1 MYRFLGEFDCEAD
14 LGAWVG
20 MEKASNAYRGKL
32 NYFQN
37 LNSGEVFGV
46 PDYMAES
53 LFDSGNVI

>member
-14 LGAWVG
+14 LGEGVG
-20 MEKASNAYRGKL
+20 MEAASKVYKGKL
-32 NYFQN
+32 NYFQD

-53 LFDSGNVI
+53 LFDSGNVL

>member
-14 LGAWVG
+14 LGAWIG
-20 MEKASNAYRGKL
+20 MEAASKVYKGKL

-53 LFDSGNVI
+53 FFESGYAL

>member
-1 MYRFLGEFDCEAD
+1 MYHFLGEFDCEAD
-14 LGAWVG
+14 LGAWIG
-20 MEKASNAYRGKL
+20 MEAASKVYKGKL

-53 LFDSGNVI
+53 FLT